1 MLKKLVSWL
10 FPGKLNFEKEFY
22 LNPISEGTKKAFA
35 GLNSAEFCEYFGY
48 MEPSG
53 IAKLLDDGVNRH
65 SYEEELNLIIDR
77 LERAYINKGKT
88 GIEFCFDYLGDNL
101 LVSKGFSFN
110 YKSTNLRRKIL
121 LNLELVCEYLNRKP
135 ITELVEDI
143 FAVNLEGLRKVDEYN
158 RSNSKL
164 AKNDYADHKNK
175 VDFLE
180 RLINKLEIKKV
191 DRLEIIK
198 ILKEK
203 FANKFKTEVQH
214 IVRINGIWTIKFND
228 RSVDINPSTL
238 KRNSK

>member
-1 MLKKLVSWL
+1 MLKKLITWL
-10 FPGKLNFEKEFY
+10 FPGKLNFEEEFY
-22 LNPISEGTKKAFA
+22 LNPISEGAKKAFA
-35 GLNSAEFCEYFGY
+35 GLNSAEFREYFNY
-48 MEPSG
+48 AKPSG
-53 IAKLLDDGVNRH
+53 LFKLLDDGVHHH
-65 SYEEELNLIIDR
+65 SYEEELNLVIDR
-77 LERAYINKGKT
+77 LESTYISKGKN

-101 LVSKGFSFN
+101 LSSKGFSFG
-110 YKSTNLRRKIL
+110 YKSIKLRRKIL
-121 LNLELVCEYLNRKP
+121 LNLELICEYLNRKP

-143 FAVNLEGLRKVDEYN
+143 FAVNSDGLQKVDEDN

-203 FANKFKTEVQH
+203 FANKFEAEVQH

-228 RSVDINPSTL
+228 RSVNIPPSTL
-238 KRNSK
+238 KKNSK